1 MPELPEVETIGNALR
16 EYLVGRSFC
25 RIDIFTP
32 KLRESLDSL
41 KDPRLLDNP
50 VLDVR
55 RRGRYLIVEFAG
67 NIALLIHFGMSGVL
81 KMLPLSTAR
90 AKHEH
95 VIFDLGNDESLRFE
109 CPRRFSLL
117 KLVELPAAGGCPA
130 ELDKLGVEPLGAD
143 FNAGYFCNAA
153 EGRRLSVKEFLMDNA
168 VVTGVGNIY
177 ATEALFNVRISPLRS
192 ACSITEEEAEKLIC
206 EVKNILKRSIEV
218 GGTTFSDYRQLDGST
233 GKYVLE
239 LNAYGRS
246 GEKCRV
252 CGHDL
257 KSVRQGG
264 RTTVYCP
271 VCQK

>member
-1 MPELPEVETIGNALR
+1 MPELPEVETIGNALK
-16 EYLVGRSFC
+16 EYLLERSFHN
-25 RIDIFTP
+25 IEIFTP
-32 KLRESLDSL
+32 RLRESLDSL
-41 KDPRLLDNP
+41 RDLRLLHNP
-50 VLDVR
+50 VQDVR
-55 RRGRYLIVEFAG
+55 RRGRYLIVEMGGRVAV
-67 NIALLIHFGMSGVL
+67 LMHFGMSGVL
-81 KMLPLSTAR
+81 KMLPLDAPR

-95 VIFDLGNDESLRFE
+95 VIFDLGNNESLRFE

-117 KLVELPAAGGCPA
+117 KMVELPVPGGLPP
-130 ELDKLGVEPLGAD
+130 ELDKLGVEPLSED
-143 FNAGYFCNAA
+143 FNADYFCRAA
-153 EGRRLSVKEFLMDNA
+153 AGRRLSVKEFLMDNA
-168 VVTGVGNIY
+168 AVTGVGNIY

-192 ACSITEEEAEKLIC
+192 AADITADEAEKLIA

-246 GEKCRV
+246 GGKCRV
-252 CGHDL
+252 CGNNL
-257 KSVRQGG
+257 AAVKQGG